1 MWAKENCSVQ
11 VGGEEDT
18 WDLLLTG
25 MLQDQRQEEK
35 YRPLP
40 MFIPLSLLPRLVV
53 NHLSLVNNFILILLI
68 VLIIFQN

>member
-1 MWAKENCSVQ
+1 MWAKENRSVQ

-35 YRPLP
+35 YRRKDV
-40 MFIPLSLLPRLVV
+40 SGWGGRDGHWGGNVT
-53 NHLSLVNNFILILLI
+53 
-68 VLIIFQN
+68 